1 MKFFKLYLLIAF
13 IGILF
18 TGCKKYPEN
27 KLWFKNPEQVF
38 KGGKITSYKINGVD
52 KMPYF
57 RNLYKS
63 FPYNWYGHSVEDV
76 FELPFDYHS
85 GEENFDSE
93 YGEGSLKFSETKK
106 EIEIAFKPLNSEY
119 GAENIFVGN
128 LSWKIIKLTKT
139 GFLKIQAKHDFK
151 LYEIE
156 FN

>member
-13 IGILF
+13 TGILF
-18 TGCKKYPEN
+18 SGCKKYPEN
-27 KLWFKNPEQVF
+27 KLWFKNPEQAF
-38 KGGKITSYKINGVD
+38 KGGKITSYKVNGVD
-52 KMPYF
+52 RMPYF

-63 FPYNWYGHSVEDV
+63 FPYNWYGHSVDDI

-93 YGEGSLKFSETKK
+93 YGEGSLKFSETKR
-106 EIEIAFKPLNSEY
+106 EIAIKFVPVNADY

-128 LSWKIIKLTKT
+128 LSWKIIKLTKA
-139 GFLKIQAKHDFK
+139 GFLKIEGKHDFK

>member
-1 MKFFKLYLLIAF
+1 MKFLKTYFVIAMF
-13 IGILF
+13 GILF
-18 TGCKKYPEN
+18 FGCKKYPEN
-27 KLWFKNPEQVF
+27 KLWFKDPLQAF
-38 KGGKITSYKINGVD
+38 KGGKITSYKVNGVD

-57 RNLYKS
+57 RDLYKA
-63 FPYNWYGHSVEDV
+63 FPYNWFGKKIEDV

-106 EIEIAFKPLNSEY
+106 EIEIKFEPVNADY

-128 LSWKIIKLTKT
+128 ISWKVIKLTKA
-139 GFLKIQAKHDFK
+139 GQLKLEGKYDFK
-151 LYEIE
+151 LYEIQ